1 MSKFNDIYQ
10 NIYKE
15 CQEPLENSRKQTIK
29 KAVMIF
35 ALLLILGIILSKML
49 ENPMFIIIFLFLGI
63 LVSIASGKKSRY
75 NAMFKEKVIKTF
87 VREYSDQLEYKQ
99 NGGVTPSVYV
109 QGEFESFDRYS
120 AEDGIRG
127 ILEEYYTINMSEV
140 HTERESRDEDG
151 RRTYSTIFRGLFAQ
165 VEFDKF
171 VPGTIKIRRN
181 RNKLFGNSNSRI
193 EMDSGEFEKI
203 YDIYAQDK
211 IIAMQLFTA
220 DIIQMFI
227 DFKERNKQ
235 EECSSN
241 NHYALAPFF
250 SINIWMYFRIRAAT
264 IRIPHRGST
273 MYRSFIG
280 ILITEDRLIAVDAS
294 FQPP

>member
-35 ALLLILGIILSKML
+35 VLLLILGIILSKIL
-49 ENPMFIIIFLFLGI
+49 ENPMFIIIFLFLGF
-63 LVSIASGKKSRY
+63 LIAITSGKKSQY

-151 RRTYSTIFRGLFAQ
+151 RKTYSTVFRGLFAQ

-171 VPGTIKIRRN
+171 VPGAIKIRRN

-227 DFKERNKQ
+227 DFKERNKITPELTIKGNRLYIRFQ
-235 EECSSN
+235 TGDIFEAKVLKK
-241 NHYALAPFF
+241 ALDYETLYKYYDTIEFTMG
-250 SINIWMYFRIRAAT
+250 ITRKLLKNI
-264 IRIPHRGST
+264 SE
-273 MYRSFIG
+273 
-280 ILITEDRLIAVDAS
+280 TEI
-294 FQPP
+294 

>member
-15 CQEPLENSRKQTIK
+15 CQEPLENLRKQTIK
-29 KAVMIF
+29 KTVIIS
-35 ALLLILGIILSKML
+35 ALLIILGIVLSNILK
-49 ENPMFIIIFLFLGI
+49 NPMFIIIFLFIGI
-63 LVSIASGKKSRY
+63 LVAISSGKRSQY

-87 VREYSDQLEYKQ
+87 VREYSDQLEYRQ
-99 NGGVTPSVYV
+99 NSGVTPIVYA

-127 ILEEYYTINMSEV
+127 TLGDYYTINMSEV
-140 HTERESRDEDG
+140 HTERESTDEDG
-151 RRTYSTIFRGLFAQ
+151 RKTYSTVFRGLFAQ
-165 VEFDKF
+165 VEFDKL
-171 VPGTIKIRRN
+171 VPSTIKIRRN

-227 DFKERNKQ
+227 DFKERNKIVPELTIKGNRLYIRFQ
-235 EECSSN
+235 TGDIFEAKVLKK
-241 NHYALAPFF
+241 ALD
-250 SINIWMYFRIRAAT
+250 YDTLYKYYDT
-264 IRIPHRGST
+264 IEFT
-273 MYRSFIG
+273 IG
-280 ILITEDRLIAVDAS
+280 ITQKLLKNISETEI
-294 FQPP
+294 